1 MKKTTYISIAIAL
14 IVLSIAVPM
23 AGAQVTVTTTNV
35 RYRFTSIATATT
47 YYIPSLSWY
56 YYQMAVF
63 TRDGVLYVAYDN
75 YDNSRGEVVRLDTG
89 EVVRV
94 CPYGDYDEIEAIV
107 ASNGT
112 AYAAIH
118 RWVYTGNGWRGDVRI
133 VELWNCSVIAEF
145 IGNPYNFVTE
155 YLRYYYYMFFYDY
168 YHNRLVYVFRNM
180 TGNSATTWDNVV
192 VFDLNTG
199 NVTTIFRIIFATG
212 YVDSILITQDYYYI
226 NIYYGSDP
234 VALYVYDARSLSL
247 VGISNGLPTTC
258 NDVRYGLA
266 PLDYNRFGILYLKVI
281 GEDTSY
287 PGYPKPE
294 FLRITMC
301 DYSFSNC
308 VEYPTDFDNTYGR
321 GVRAYKDVFVVAS
334 NKDASTRSPVIA
346 SIFLPDKGLLINTTI
361 TGYAIPVDY
370 NLWYSNRIVLYDGN
384 GTFYVIDPP
393 VTIVTETATVTNTV
407 TSTFTAT
414 ETTTTT
420 TTATTTTTLFHNVT
434 TTVTTTTT
442 MFNTTTV
449 TTTQTIANTVTVTTT
464 TTETYATI
472 TVTETQTVTTTAAPY
487 LSIPSS
493 WLLLLML
500 ILIVLAI
507 TGVIKMASKSIIAQK
522 MEFVKKK

>member
-1 MKKTTYISIAIAL
+1 
-14 IVLSIAVPM
+14 
-23 AGAQVTVTTTNV
+23 
-35 RYRFTSIATATT
+35 
-47 YYIPSLSWY
+47 
-56 YYQMAVF
+56 MAVF

-180 TGNSATTWDNVV
+180 TGDSATTWDNVV

-212 YVDSILITQDYYYI
+212 YVDSILITQNYYYI

-301 DYSFSNC
+301 DYGFNC

-393 VTIVTETATVTNTV
+393 AITTTETQ
-407 TSTFTAT
+407 
-414 ETTTTT
+414 
-420 TTATTTTTLFHNVT
+420 
-434 TTVTTTTT
+434 T
-442 MFNTTTV
+442 MI
-449 TTTQTIANTVTVTTT
+449 QTVTVTTT
-464 TTETYATI
+464 TTTAETVTTTATTTITNTTTVTTTVPTNTTTATI
-472 TVTETQTVTTTAAPY
+472 TATTTVTTTETYTTTKTQTVTTTAAPY
-487 LSIPSS
+487 PSMPSSSS
-493 WLLLLML
+493 WLLLIIL

-507 TGVIKMASKSIIAQK
+507 TGVIKMSSKNIVAHE
-522 MEFVKKK
+522 MVFVKKKQHSRSSQEKSI